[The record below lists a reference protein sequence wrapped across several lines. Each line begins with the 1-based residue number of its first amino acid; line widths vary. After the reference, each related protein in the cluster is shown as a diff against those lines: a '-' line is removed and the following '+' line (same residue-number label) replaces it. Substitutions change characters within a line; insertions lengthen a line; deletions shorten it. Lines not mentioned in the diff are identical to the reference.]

1 MRGHLAVGLAAVAL
15 FAAAPAGA
23 VVPSG
28 NVLVNPGAEAGPG
41 AADSGT
47 QLPLPGWT
55 VESTFTAVQYGTPA
69 FLTAADGAAVGGG
82 VNFFAGGPGGA
93 TSAATQV
100 VDVSGAAAEIDA
112 GKVGA
117 TLSALLGGYSSQTD
131 HAAVTATFL
140 NAGGAAA
147 GAVALPTVTSTDR
160 NLATALIART
170 ASAAVPAGTR
180 QISVRID
187 AIRDDGSYNDAYID
201 NVSLV
206 LGAGGGGPV
215 FHKTVV
221 VKAISGKVRVRR
233 PGSNDFVDLT
243 GSEGIPLGS
252 TVDTLAG
259 VVELTSV
266 PKAGGKPQ
274 AGSVLR
280 GRLQGHAARLGH
292 EPRADRAAG
301 LVPRRRP
308 QRRGDE
314 EEAAPPLGGRQGLVP
329 HGRQVQLGHR
339 PRHEVARQGQLR
351 RHPDPRRPGHGHGPR
366 QGAREDREGLGGQE
380 LPGEA
385 VGATASPEHRA

>member
-1 MRGHLAVGLAAVAL
+1 MRGHLVVGLAAVAL

-28 NVLVNPGAEAGPG
+28 NLLVNPGAEAGPG

-69 FLTAADGAAVGGG
+69 FLTAADGAALGGG

-93 TSAATQV
+93 ASAATQV

-140 NAGGAAA
+140 NAGGAPA

-160 NLATALIART
+160 NLTTALVART

-274 AGSVLR
+274 AGRFYEGVFKVTQPGSVTNLALTEPLASCR
-280 GRLQGHAARLGH
+280 GGGRSAAATKKKQRHLWGDGKGSF
-292 EPRADRAAG
+292 RTAG
-301 LVPRRRP
+301 KYSSATVRGTKWLVKDSCAGTLTRVVRGTVTVRDKVRGKTVVVSAGKSYLAKPRR
-308 QRRGDE
+308 
-314 EEAAPPLGGRQGLVP
+314 
-329 HGRQVQLGHR
+329 
-339 PRHEVARQGQLR
+339 
-351 RHPDPRRPGHGHGPR
+351 
-366 QGAREDREGLGGQE
+366 
-380 LPGEA
+380 
-385 VGATASPEHRA
+385 

>member
-1 MRGHLAVGLAAVAL
+1 VYGRLLVGLAAVCL

-23 VVPSG
+23 AVPSG
-28 NVLVNPGAEAGPG
+28 NLLVNPGAEAAPG
-41 AADSGT
+41 ATDSVA

-69 FLTAADGAAVGGG
+69 FLTLADSAALGGG

-112 GKVGA
+112 GKVAA
-117 TLSALLGGYSSQTD
+117 TLSALLGGYSGQTD

-140 NAGGAAA
+140 NAAGAPA
-147 GAVALPTVTSTDR
+147 GAVGLPTVTSTDR
-160 NLATALIART
+160 NLTTTLIART
-170 ASAAVPAGTR
+170 ASGALPAGTR
-180 QISVRID
+180 QIAVRID
-187 AIRDDGSYNDAYID
+187 AIRDDGSYNDGYID

-206 LGAGGGGPV
+206 LGPGGGVPV

-274 AGSVLR
+274 SSRFYEGVFKVTQPGSVTSLA
-280 GRLQGHAARLGH
+280 LT
-292 EPRADRAAG
+292 EPLASCG
-301 LVPRRRP
+301 
-308 QRRGDE
+308 G
-314 EEAAPPLGGRQGLVP
+314 GGRSAAATKKKERHLWGDGKGSFRTAGKYSSATVRGTKWLVKDSCA
-329 HGRQVQLGHR
+329 GTLTRVVRGTVTVR
-339 PRHEVARQGQLR
+339 
-351 RHPDPRRPGHGHGPR
+351 
-366 QGAREDREGLGGQE
+366 DR
-380 LPGEA
+380 
-385 VGATASPEHRA
+385 VRAKTVKVRAGKSYLAKP

>member
-1 MRGHLAVGLAAVAL
+1 MRGHLVVGLAAVAL

-28 NVLVNPGAEAGPG
+28 NLLVNPGAEAGPG

-69 FLTAADGAAVGGG
+69 FLTAADGAALGGG

-93 TSAATQV
+93 ASAATQV

-140 NAGGAAA
+140 NAGGAPA

-160 NLATALIART
+160 NLTTALVART

-206 LGAGGGGPV
+206 LGAGGGRPV
-215 FHKTVV
+215 HKTVV
-221 VKAISGKVRVRR
+221 VKAVSGKVRVRR

-274 AGSVLR
+274 AGRFYEGVFQVTQPGSDTNLALTEALASCRGGGRSAAATKKKQRHLWGDGKGAFRTAGKYSSATVRGTKWLVKDSCAGTLTRVVRGTVTVRDKVR
-280 GRLQGHAARLGH
+280 GRTVVVS
-292 EPRADRAAG
+292 AG
-301 LVPRRRP
+301 KSYLAKPRR
-308 QRRGDE
+308 
-314 EEAAPPLGGRQGLVP
+314 
-329 HGRQVQLGHR
+329 
-339 PRHEVARQGQLR
+339 
-351 RHPDPRRPGHGHGPR
+351 
-366 QGAREDREGLGGQE
+366 
-380 LPGEA
+380 
-385 VGATASPEHRA
+385 